1 MPNSPFSFLHKL
13 AVPLRRLLACGCAA
27 GALFVGWSLSAPDL
41 DRTQALALEKYG
53 QRAVDTIVAWRKMMN
68 DTKGQP
74 ETDMVSTVNTFF
86 NRRILFEDDI
96 VLWKVPDYWASPL
109 EFMGRGAGDCEDFA
123 ISKYITL
130 RMLGISNDKLRMIYV
145 RAQIGGAS
153 STTSVAHMVLG
164 YYAEPNGEPLILDN
178 LIGSVRP
185 AANRTDLQPVFSF
198 NSEGLWTPGATA
210 STSDPTTRLSRW
222 RDVLDRMRQ
231 EGVL

>member
-1 MPNSPFSFLHKL
+1 
-13 AVPLRRLLACGCAA
+13 
-27 GALFVGWSLSAPDL
+27 
-41 DRTQALALEKYG
+41 
-53 QRAVDTIVAWRKMMN
+53 
-68 DTKGQP
+68 
-74 ETDMVSTVNTFF
+74 
-86 NRRILFEDDI
+86 
-96 VLWKVPDYWASPL
+96 
-109 EFMGRGAGDCEDFA
+109 
-123 ISKYITL
+123 
-130 RMLGISNDKLRMIYV
+130 MIYV

-164 YYAEPNGEPLILDN
+164 YYAQPNGEPLILDN

>member
-1 MPNSPFSFLHKL
+1 MPVLSFSALKKF
-13 AVPLRRLLACGCAA
+13 APPLRRLLVCSCAA

-53 QRAVDTIVAWRKMMN
+53 QRAADTVVAWRKMMN
-68 DTKGQP
+68 DAKGQP
-74 ETDMVSTVNTFF
+74 ETDMVTTVNTFF

-123 ISKYITL
+123 ISKYTTL
-130 RMLGISNDKLRMIYV
+130 RLLGISNDKLRMIYV
-145 RAQIGGAS
+145 RAQIGGTS

-185 AANRTDLQPVFSF
+185 ADTSTRNRPRRPLRSIPRTSTARPSGIQRSF
-198 NSEGLWTPGATA
+198 DA
-210 STSDPTTRLSRW
+210 
-222 RDVLDRMRQ
+222 
-231 EGVL
+231 